1 MAYPKGFGVSGG
13 DGNKNYT
20 GRTRTFS
27 GNTADLTNEFGEVI
41 NQVVT
46 GVTEEVQEEY
56 FCDDPTAFESPVTN
70 GQTGNEVFTNATVTE
85 TAADWAKVSV
95 TRRKLVAEAEA

>member
-1 MAYPKGFGVSGG
+1 MGYPKGFGVSAGEEG
-13 DGNKNYT
+13 KRYT

-27 GNTADLTNEFGEVI
+27 GNTADLTNEFGEVVD
-41 NQVVT
+41 QVVT
-46 GVTEEVQEEY
+46 GVTEEIQEEY
-56 FCDDPTAFESPVTN
+56 YCDDPAAFDSPVVN

-95 TRRKLVAEAEA
+95 TRRKLIEAKEA